1 MAKQKASILSW
12 TVNKAPKDIYQLKFR
27 LENLPGV
34 GNLEMVAGEC
44 LADSPVAAGK
54 QLESILQNRIGMKK
68 YKYLV
73 EAKIVDGSG
82 KDRAFLQINTKFN
95 PVLNTVVNSPAWGTW
110 LNVF

>member
-54 QLESILQNRIGMKK
+54 TMEANLQRRVGAAK
-68 YKYLV
+68 YKYIV
-73 EAKIVDGSG
+73 EAKIVDEKG
-82 KDRAFLQINTKFN
+82 KDRAFLQIDKIYNKQTNTYVTT
-95 PVLNTVVNSPAWGTW
+95 PSWGHW
-110 LNVF
+110 LKVF

>member
-1 MAKQKASILSW
+1 MSKQTTSILAW

-34 GNLEMVAGEC
+34 GNIEMVAGEC

-68 YKYLV
+68 YKYLA

-82 KDRAFLQINTKFN
+82 KDRAFLQIDKIYNKQTN
-95 PVLNTVVNSPAWGTW
+95 AYVTTPSWGHW